1 MKRDIFLPCS
11 RPIKGYQ
18 PVVYTNGAFVKYAAV
33 ELAAKGIRCNAVSPG
48 MVNTPL
54 IDKQVYSEE
63 DKSKDMSLYPL
74 KRYRKPEEIAFA
86 IIYLLSNASAWVT
99 GTNLVID
106 GGRSLK

>member
-1 MKRDIFLPCS
+1 MPGNAIYGSAKTSLS
-11 RPIKGYQ
+11 
-18 PVVYTNGAFVKYAAV
+18 AFVKYAAV

-74 KRYRKPEEIAFA
+74 KRYGKPEEIAFA
-86 IIYLLSNASAWVT
+86 IIYLLSDASAWVT